1 MLRIEVATQ
10 QSESTKDR
18 GDLLES
24 LSEKLLKSQNYE
36 VQKEVRNTGVELDLL
51 CRHKV
56 NKNKQIYVECKAYR
70 DNRKIDSTIVD
81 KMIGIKQR
89 KNYDEAWLISTC
101 PFGKEAKGIVN
112 ELIEDKSVNDLYF
125 YTPEKLINALVDAKV
140 IIDEN
145 LAKYEI
151 NKTLK
156 TPNLIGESILLIT
169 SFGDFWAFEYKN
181 GGKKSSVI
189 VSYAGN
195 GEIVDDSELLEEI
208 SRTDTS
214 LNYLNFNKILQINNV
229 QKKKKFKLEF
239 NQSYLDRILD
249 TGVKYTHPNKSNL
262 NLNDLF
268 IYQDLQILND
278 ERKINSSKFNKIDTD
293 KFRKFVFGDEV
304 SGKTTL
310 AYKLQRVYLESG
322 FIPVYIS
329 STNIKTQKKEKIIN
343 LVNRNIKKQ
352 YKDVTTEIFES
363 FENNKIIL
371 LIDDFHKIKTNK
383 GTTVE
388 VLLTI
393 NSLYENIIVFSNS
406 NRELKVLTNNEYSE
420 SLSTF
425 DFYKIKELGYKLR
438 DEIIGKWISIGEQ
451 ETIND
456 TEKYNRIVDIAKTIN
471 TAVGRNFVPTY
482 PIYVLTLLQSFEAT
496 TAKSLQGSA
505 YAEFYNYLII
515 QSLGSTGI
523 KPSDL
528 HLYFSFLSELAY
540 YLFNEFSK
548 EISKQDLIKFH
559 DNYCKE
565 KIISVSFEK
574 IEKVLINSKILYQD
588 NNSYCFNHNYIYY
601 FFVAKYL
608 SENIFNDD
616 VRNKIILITDRL
628 YLSEFANIL
637 IFLVHFSKDDFV
649 LNGIISQAKSIFSD
663 KEIVTFQKDE
673 FENIN
678 KLIEKELIIQI
689 EDTTA
694 KESREQELDLRDEI
708 DDIHNTSDSEKD
720 IEVDYNSD
728 IKSLDIFGKINLSF
742 KLMEIL
748 GQIAKNYYGSLDGV
762 VKIDIVNETYN
773 LGLRSLNSLMG
784 DFDKYTNVLEE
795 EILEFLD
802 KKDGKDL
809 TGIVKKFV
817 FDFASMLSFIFIA
830 KTANSVA
837 SRDLLGV
844 FDIVCNDDNHISKK
858 LIRVAIDLDF
868 HEGLNVNKI
877 ISFNDE
883 LKDNNIASMLLK
895 LLVTRHLYKFNIK
908 YDKKQKLC
916 KKLKIDV
923 KNQIKMLTQNK

>member
-1 MLRIEVATQ
+1 MRIEVATQ

-18 GDLLES
+18 GDLLET

-36 VQKEVRNTGVELDLL
+36 VQKEIRNTGVELDLL
-51 CRHKV
+51 CRSKV

-112 ELIEDKSVNDLYF
+112 ELIEDQSVNDLYF
-125 YTPEKLINALVDAKV
+125 YTPEKLINALVDSKV
-140 IIDEN
+140 IIGEDI
-145 LAKYEI
+145 AKHEI

-156 TPNLIGESILLIT
+156 KPNLIGEPTLLIT
-169 SFGDFWAFEYKN
+169 SFGDFWVFEYKN

-189 VSYAGN
+189 VSYASN
-195 GEIVDDSELLEEI
+195 GEIVDDSELLEEL

-214 LNYLNFNKILQINNV
+214 LKNLNFNKILQIDNL
-229 QKKKKFKLEF
+229 QTKKDLKLEF
-239 NQSYLDRILD
+239 NQLYLDRMLD

-262 NLNDLF
+262 NLDDLF

-278 ERKINSSKFNKIDTD
+278 EKKINSSKFNKIDSD

-310 AYKLQRVYLESG
+310 AYKLQRTYLETG
-322 FIPVYIS
+322 FIPVYIN
-329 STNIKTQKKEKIIN
+329 STNIKTPNADKIIN
-343 LVNRNIKKQ
+343 LVNRSIKKQ
-352 YKDVTTEIFES
+352 YKDVTTETLES
-363 FENNKIIL
+363 FDNKKIVL

-383 GTTVE
+383 GATVE

-393 NSLYENIIVFSNS
+393 NSLYEHIIIFSNS

-438 DEIIGKWISIGEQ
+438 DEIIGKWISIGQQ

-456 TEKYNRIVDIAKTIN
+456 TAKYNKIVDTANTIN

-496 TAKSLQGSA
+496 TATSLQGSA

-523 KPSDL
+523 KASDL

-540 YLFNEFSK
+540 YLFNDCSK
-548 EISKQDLIKFH
+548 EISKDDLFKFH
-559 DNYCKE
+559 EKYCKE
-565 KIISVSFEK
+565 KIIRVSFEK
-574 IEKVLINSKILYQD
+574 IEKVLINSKILHRD

-608 SENIFNDD
+608 SENISHDD
-616 VRNKIILITDRL
+616 VREKIELITDRL

-637 IFLVHFSKDDFV
+637 IFLVHFSKDEFV
-649 LNGIISQAKSIFSD
+649 LNGIISQAKNVFSGT
-663 KEIVTFQKDE
+663 EIVTFHKDE
-673 FENIN
+673 FANIN
-678 KLIEKELIIQI
+678 NLIEQELIIQI

-694 KESREQELDLRDEI
+694 KESREQELVLRDDI
-708 DDIHNTSDSEKD
+708 DDIHNTDESEKD
-720 IEVDYNSD
+720 IEVDYNED
-728 IKSLDIFGKINLSF
+728 IKNLDIFGKINLSF

-748 GQIAKNYYGSLDGV
+748 GQIAKNYYGSLNGS
-762 VKIDIVNETYN
+762 VKIDIINETYN

-784 DFDKYTNVLEE
+784 DFNKYTDVLED
-795 EILEFLD
+795 EILEILE

-809 TGIVKKFV
+809 TGITKKIV

-837 SRDLLGV
+837 SRDLSSV
-844 FDIVCNDDNHISKK
+844 FDIVYKDDKHISKR
-858 LIRVAIDLDF
+858 LINMAIDLDF
-868 HEGLNVNKI
+868 HEGLNVNRI
-877 ISFNDE
+877 IAFNDE

-908 YDKKQKLC
+908 HDQKQKLC